1 MDLTRDETM
10 LIEKFRRAKKF
21 AENNKQATLE
31 ICILPGGRV
40 SLVKVGYQEK
50 IEAEQG
56 RNSK

>member
-21 AENNKQATLE
+21 AENNRQATLE

-50 IEAEQG
+50 IEAE
-56 RNSK
+56 